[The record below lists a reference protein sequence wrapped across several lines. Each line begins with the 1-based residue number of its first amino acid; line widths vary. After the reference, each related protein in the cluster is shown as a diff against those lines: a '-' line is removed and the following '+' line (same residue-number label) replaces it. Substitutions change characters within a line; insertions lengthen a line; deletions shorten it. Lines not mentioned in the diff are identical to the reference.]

1 MVGGSPLWRPWPR
14 AAPGAQSPR
23 VKTNTR
29 EAALW
34 GADATDWGA
43 IQPRAAAGHP
53 EGRGCPRPPR
63 RPCKWAGRWPVPKS
77 SAGGGGH
84 RAPLQK
90 SSPVIQAVQGPHGNG
105 GRPARTDER
114 DHSPGVHPVPHPAPG
129 GGRQEGRGGGWL
141 YLGGLGGQ
149 GQGSREASAPHAGV
163 ETPREGAAGTDQT
176 GRRGAGRLCLRPP
189 APPRSRPARLAQGE
203 LGRWARRSR
212 TGGTAAPQRARV
224 ASGTGVLRRGA
235 WGRRSRGGLSACTAA
250 HLPLRA
256 SPAAPAPLVCPK
268 GTSGRG
274 GRENRTEARG
284 HAWHSGCHQRLAPH
298 RTQPG
303 KAQ

>member
-1 MVGGSPLWRPWPR
+1 MGGSPLRRPWPR

-149 GQGSREASAPHAGV
+149 GQGSREASAPRAGV
-163 ETPREGAAGTDQT
+163 ETPRGGSRNGPDWKEGRGQALSAAPSTTPFQ
-176 GRRGAGRLCLRPP
+176 A
-189 APPRSRPARLAQGE
+189 RPARPG
-203 LGRWARRSR
+203 GARPP
-212 TGGTAAPQRARV
+212 GTAESHRRARA

-235 WGRRSRGGLSACTAA
+235 WGRLSRGGLSACTAA